1 MTKTVTD
8 GNGTT
13 NFIEVFNGKT
23 VIGTAMVFQPLAVA
37 RVEAVPMLVY
47 YHGHN
52 SQSSIEGYIK
62 AMTQRDFRP
71 LLATKQV
78 LLVEPWGGMKSKF
91 GVLATGGGLSTLI
104 ESAMFFAISNGPA
117 SRDCPVKP
125 PPPASLILAG
135 FSGGGA
141 PLNAVVA
148 SNSPSLG
155 LLKEAWA
162 FDCLYSEEGQ
172 NKTWVDWAKA
182 NSGKQLRVRVT
193 TGESSG
199 SPRRENKIIR
209 ATPLPNIDADDPT
222 SMGHEDCPAAFI
234 PKWL

>member
-13 NFIEVFNGKT
+13 HFFEVFNGKS
-23 VIGTAMVFQPLAVA
+23 VIGTAMAFLPSGITMA
-37 RVEAVPMLVY
+37 ESVPMVVY

-62 AMTQRDFRP
+62 AMKQRDFRP
-71 LLATKQV
+71 LLASKKV
-78 LLVEPWGGMKSKF
+78 LLVEPWGGAVSKF
-91 GVLATGGGLSTLI
+91 GAMATGPGLNTLI
-104 ESAMFFAISNGPA
+104 DSAMFTAISNGSP
-117 SRDCPVKP
+117 SRPCPVKP
-125 PPPASLILAG
+125 PPPRSLILAG

-141 PLNAVVA
+141 PLNAAVK
-148 SNSPSLG
+148 SNSAYLG
-155 LLKEAWA
+155 LLSEAWA

-172 NKTWVDWAKA
+172 NHTWVDWAKA
-182 NSGKQLRVRVT
+182 NAGKTLRVRVT

-209 ATPLPNIDADDPT
+209 ATPLPNIDAADPV
-222 SMGHEDCPAAFI
+222 SMGHEDCPGAFI
-234 PKWL
+234 PQWL